1 MDTEPV
7 SAYPVLMNVTISIDD
22 ELLERARRLARQR
35 GTSLQELIRDQL
47 RLLAGK
53 RSGAAA
59 GRELLELM
67 EKHPGHSGGR
77 KVHREDA
84 YAGRV

>member
-7 SAYPVLMNVTISIDD
+7 SAYAVQMNVTISIDD

-47 RLLAGK
+47 RLLAGE
-53 RSGAAA
+53 RSGAEA
-59 GRELLELM
+59 GRELLDLM
-67 EKHPGHSGGR
+67 EKHGGHSGGR
-77 KVHREDA
+77 KVRREDA